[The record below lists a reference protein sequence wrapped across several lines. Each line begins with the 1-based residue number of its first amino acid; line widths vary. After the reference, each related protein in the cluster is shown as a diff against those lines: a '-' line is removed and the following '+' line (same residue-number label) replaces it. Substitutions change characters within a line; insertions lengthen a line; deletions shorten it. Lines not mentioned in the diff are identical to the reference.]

1 MKVIIEEENMNCKE
15 TEFCERQFNEAFD
28 EARDV
33 LIDNDLYTEGFGSS
47 ILNKIKSGLQKV
59 CPSPE
64 KIKDFMA
71 KYAKR
76 IDDKLKGCKE
86 KWFVDAWNNLKNLA
100 QNIDNKKANESFAM
114 YLESI
119 GEDLNSRE
127 YDYSYLTDESLY
139 EEGFFDKLKNGVKAG
154 IDAFKNSGKDEQQQK
169 NSQGQDDKNN
179 NNQNQNKNKNQN
191 KTNTKKQSSNNKPTK
206 LGQMIQQNGWSQED
220 ALKPENVKKIA
231 AALKKSGKSVPDMV
245 KKYFAQ
251 NPQQHQKNANPSIGD
266 NKNNNAQS
274 GDAKNTGKNSGK
286 AILQFMKKH
295 WKMIAIILIAA
306 IGFMWGGPMIGAKFL
321 VGPTIRQA
329 CKLVGGNTG
338 TLLGTVG
345 AVGATMA
352 MGDIGGD
359 DVDAGDVDSDS
370 DVDSGS
376 SDSDD
381 AEADREAE
389 EMEDE
394 YEYGGNLSDM
404 VKQNPK
410 DMKQFR
416 AIMNNVNS
424 NDKIQGIIQQ
434 MHEKGL
440 SGEEIQS
447 KMFKSIFPNGVKNT
461 LLNQQ
466 AKTTIRLSIQK
477 AIGKIQ

>member
-1 MKVIIEEENMNCKE
+1 MKVIIEEENMNLKE
-15 TEFCERQFNEAFD
+15 TEFLERQFNEAFD

-33 LIDNDLYTEGFGSS
+33 LIDYDLYTEGFGSS

-86 KWFVDAWNNLKNLA
+86 KWFVDAWNSLKKLV
-100 QNIDNKKANESFAM
+100 QNMDNKQANESFAM

-119 GEDLNSRE
+119 GENLDEPAN
-127 YDYSYLTDESLY
+127 YDYIEKSLY
-139 EEGFFDKLKNGVKAG
+139 EEGFMDKLKAG
-154 IDAFKNSGKDEQQQK
+154 WNAFKNAGNEDQKGDNGGNKGNNANKQQSKQTT
-169 NSQGQDDKNN
+169 S
-179 NNQNQNKNKNQN
+179 
-191 KTNTKKQSSNNKPTK
+191 KKPSK

-251 NPQQHQKNANPSIGD
+251 NPQQNISKNVKTGD
-266 NKNNNAQS
+266 GKT

-338 TLLGTVG
+338 ALLGTVG

-352 MGDIGGD
+352 MGDMGGD

-461 LLNQQ
+461 GLSQQ
-466 AKTTIRLSIQK
+466 AKSIIRLSVLK

>member
-1 MKVIIEEENMNCKE
+1 MKVIIEEENMNLKE
-15 TEFCERQFNEAFD
+15 TEFLERQFNEAFD

-33 LIDNDLYTEGFGSS
+33 LIDNDLYTEAFGDS

-86 KWFVDAWNNLKNLA
+86 KWFVDAWNNIKNLA

-169 NSQGQDDKNN
+169 NSQGQDDKKN
-179 NNQNQNKNKNQN
+179 NNQNQNKNQN

-245 KKYFAQ
+245 KKYFAS
-251 NPQQHQKNANPSIGD
+251 NPQQNTSKNVKTGD
-266 NKNNNAQS
+266 GKT
-274 GDAKNTGKNSGK
+274 GDAKNTGKIDGK

-306 IGFMWGGPMIGAKFL
+306 IGFMWGGPMVGAKFL

-461 LLNQQ
+461 GLSQQ
-466 AKTTIRLSIQK
+466 AKSIIRLSVLK

>member
-1 MKVIIEEENMNCKE
+1 MKVIIEQEYIKRKE

-33 LIDNDLYTEGFGSS
+33 LIDNDLYTEGFGNS

-71 KYAKR
+71 KYEKR

-100 QNIDNKKANESFAM
+100 KNIDNKKANESFAM

-154 IDAFKNSGKDEQQQK
+154 IDAFKNSGNDEQQQK

-179 NNQNQNKNKNQN
+179 NNQNQNKNQN
-191 KTNTKKQSSNNKPTK
+191 KANTKKQSSNNKPTK

-245 KKYFAQ
+245 KKYFAS
-251 NPQQHQKNANPSIGD
+251 NPQQNTSKNVKTGD
-266 NKNNNAQS
+266 GKT
-274 GDAKNTGKNSGK
+274 GDAKNTGKIDGK

-306 IGFMWGGPMIGAKFL
+306 IGFMWGGPMVGAKFL

-329 CKLVGGNTG
+329 CKLVGGHTG

-461 LLNQQ
+461 GLNQQ
-466 AKTTIRLSIQK
+466 AKSIIRLSVLK

>member
-1 MKVIIEEENMNCKE
+1 MKVIIEEENMNLKE
-15 TEFCERQFNEAFD
+15 TEFLERQFNEAFD

-33 LIDNDLYTEGFGSS
+33 LIDYDLYTEGFGSS

-64 KIKDFMA
+64 KITDFMA

-86 KWFVDAWNNLKNLA
+86 KWFVDAWNNIKNLA
-100 QNIDNKKANESFAM
+100 QNIDNKQANESFAM

-169 NSQGQDDKNN
+169 NSQGQDDKKN
-179 NNQNQNKNKNQN
+179 NNQNQN
-191 KTNTKKQSSNNKPTK
+191 KKQSSNNKPTK

-251 NPQQHQKNANPSIGD
+251 NPQQNISKNVKTGD
-266 NKNNNAQS
+266 GKT

-306 IGFMWGGPMIGAKFL
+306 IGFMWGGPLVGAKFL

-338 TLLGTVG
+338 VLLGTVGAVG

-352 MGDIGGD
+352 MGDMGGD

-447 KMFKSIFPNGVKNT
+447 RMFKSIFPNGVKNT
-461 LLNQQ
+461 VLSQQ

>member
-28 EARDV
+28 ETRDV
-33 LIDNDLYTEGFGSS
+33 LIDYDLYTEGFGSS

-76 IDDKLKGCKE
+76 IDDKLKNCKE
-86 KWFVDAWNNLKNLA
+86 SWFVDAWNNLKNLA
-100 QNIDNKKANESFAM
+100 QNIDNKQANESFAM

-169 NSQGQDDKNN
+169 NSQGQDDKKN
-179 NNQNQNKNKNQN
+179 NNQNQNQNQN
-191 KTNTKKQSSNNKPTK
+191 KKQSLNNKSTK

-251 NPQQHQKNANPSIGD
+251 NPQQNISKNVKTGD
-266 NKNNNAQS
+266 GKT

-306 IGFMWGGPMIGAKFL
+306 IGFMWGGPMVGAKFL

-338 TLLGTVG
+338 ALLGTVG

-461 LLNQQ
+461 GLSQQ
-466 AKTTIRLSIQK
+466 AKTIIRLSVLK